1 MSDLKQVAQQALT
14 ILEAWKHKGIWGD
27 WDGVTDTLRA
37 ALAEPVPDSKH
48 ATIAEWWADKQR
60 KPLTGEEIDQIAI
73 KCLASPAVD
82 RGWNRNLARAI
93 EQAHGIKDA

>member
-1 MSDLKQVAQQALT
+1 MQSKQLNN
-14 ILEAWKHKGIWGD
+14 LENNSM
-27 WDGVTDTLRA
+27 VSTQTTDKCHRCKTR
-37 ALAEPVPDSKH
+37 V
-48 ATIAEWWADKQR
+48 
-60 KPLTGEEIDQIAI
+60 PLTKEEIDQIAI